1 MLKHPYC
8 YRPIIAV
15 LALMLVGA
23 CASST
28 DNASPP
34 TAPTP
39 VPENPDTYPLVRQSR
54 YTLVEL
60 RPESAQRAVFGRP
73 TNATSERAIGV
84 NDDFVL

>member
-15 LALMLVGA
+15 LALVLVGA

-34 TAPTP
+34 TAPAP
-39 VPENPDTYPLVRQSR
+39 VPENPDTYPLVRQGR

-73 TNATSERAIGV
+73 TNAPPERATGV
-84 NDDFVL
+84 SYDFDS